1 MLRAGR
7 YVVGGSHVLDYGW
20 AGPHSK
26 TTSGQVRRAEL
37 RAGRFIEA
45 GPQAGSLPFLFVF
58 GDDRVIHYT
67 GANDITGDVGDA

>member
-45 GPQAGSLPFLFVF
+45 GPQAGRFV
-58 GDDRVIHYT
+58 R
-67 GANDITGDVGDA
+67 AS